1 MTLRE
6 ADATQEHPTE
16 AQPSAGSAMLSIEKH
31 EVVLSAGIWWIEPN
45 GDYVIRSVEFDVAA
59 GGATFKDALA
69 KFIDNV
75 WEFGVYL
82 AELEDR
88 AENEEA
94 MFDLLAPRLL
104 RVSHELERRLD
115 SEKRRPLIS
124 VNLPR
129 RGGSRHDSREWLPS
143 SRQLGSRVPSH
154 A

>member
-1 MTLRE
+1 MTDRE
-6 ADATQEHPTE
+6 ANVVREHPTE
-16 AQPSAGSAMLSIEKH
+16 AEPSVGSAALSIEDQ
-31 EVVLSAGIWWIEPN
+31 EVVLSEGVWWIEPN
-45 GDYVIRSVEFDVAA
+45 GDYVIRSVEFDVVA
-59 GGATFKDALA
+59 GGPTFQDTLA

-88 AENEEA
+88 AENEEE
-94 MFDLLAPRLL
+94 MFHLLAPRLL
-104 RVSHELERRLD
+104 RISRELERCL
-115 SEKRRPLIS
+115 EAKEHRPFIS

-129 RGGSRHDSREWLPS
+129 RGRSRHDSREWLPS